1 MHDDLIQR
9 LQDRIQRVP
18 STDLE
23 CVPPIR
29 PRPVLTIEDVETAE
43 FDLGFTLPPLIRSLY
58 LHVADGGYGPGWGI
72 LPLNIDEQPSIVAH
86 DHWFRRSWK
95 TGRPPKGWPDPFIRF
110 CEWGCNIYSG
120 VDCSQAACP
129 VLRFD
134 PHRAGR
140 KDVDLLVTE
149 CCSLAEWLTAWLDGE
164 QLWERT
170 PGSAEPVAPA
180 AGPQSGR

>member
-1 MHDDLIQR
+1 MHENLIQR
-9 LQDRIQRVP
+9 LRDRIQRAP

-29 PRPVLTIEDVETAE
+29 PRPALTLEEVEIAE
-43 FDLGFTLPPLIRSLY
+43 SDLGFTLPPLIRALY

-72 LPLNIDEQPSIVAH
+72 LPLNIDERPSIVAH

-95 TGRPPKGWPDPFIRF
+95 TGRPPKGWPDPFIRL

-140 KDVDLLVTE
+140 KGVDLLVTE
-149 CCSLAEWLTAWLDGE
+149 CGSLAEWLAAWLDGE
-164 QLWERT
+164 QLWERA